1 MTATNSTTAL
11 AHPNI
16 ALIKYWGKSNSD
28 LNLPST
34 PSLSV
39 TLSKLTTKTTVST
52 NETDVLYINGQSVQD
67 EKISKFLNSLRQIH
81 TIKNIRIETENNFPT
96 SAGLASSASGFA
108 ALTTALNSHFSL
120 GFSKRQISAI
130 ARTGSASAARSIYG
144 GFVGLQSP
152 DWEAEPIFN
161 PDYWPLRI
169 VIATINTKKKK
180 TGSSK
185 GMEITRLTSPFYQSW
200 VSEAQKDFDEAL
212 TAIRNRNFD
221 KLADL
226 SEKSCLKMIATMIS
240 SDPPLIYW
248 APATL
253 ACIQLI
259 RDLRNSGQAVFFTTD
274 AGPQLKAICLP
285 ESEAKV
291 MDCLASV
298 VGSENITS
306 CEIGDEAKI
315 IQN

>member
-108 ALTTALNSHFSL
+108 ALTTALNSHFAL
-120 GFSKRQISAI
+120 GFSKQQISAI

-169 VIATINTKKKK
+169 VIATINTEEKK

-185 GMEITRLTSPFYQSW
+185 GMEITRFTSPFYQSW
-200 VSEAQKDFDEAL
+200 VNEAQKDFNEAL
-212 TAIRNRNFD
+212 TAIRHRDFD

-240 SDPPLIYW
+240 SNPPLIYW

-291 MDCLASV
+291 MDCLTSV

>member
-120 GFSKRQISAI
+120 GFSKQEISAI

-144 GFVGLQSP
+144 GFVGLQGP
-152 DWEAEPIFN
+152 DWEAEPIFK

-169 VIATINTKKKK
+169 VIATIN
-180 TGSSK
+180 
-185 GMEITRLTSPFYQSW
+185 
-200 VSEAQKDFDEAL
+200 
-212 TAIRNRNFD
+212 
-221 KLADL
+221 L
-226 SEKSCLKMIATMIS
+226 S
-240 SDPPLIYW
+240 LIH
-248 APATL
+248 
-253 ACIQLI
+253 I
-259 RDLRNSGQAVFFTTD
+259 
-274 AGPQLKAICLP
+274 
-285 ESEAKV
+285 
-291 MDCLASV
+291 
-298 VGSENITS
+298 
-306 CEIGDEAKI
+306 
-315 IQN
+315 

>member
-1 MTATNSTTAL
+1 MDVPSWHGIHRFRFTIYSEANRKLYCETTGNSERNKRIVMTTTDSTTAL

-34 PSLSV
+34 PSLSI
-39 TLSKLTTKTTVST
+39 TLSKLTTETTIST

-144 GFVGLQSP
+144 G
-152 DWEAEPIFN
+152 
-161 PDYWPLRI
+161 
-169 VIATINTKKKK
+169 
-180 TGSSK
+180 
-185 GMEITRLTSPFYQSW
+185 
-200 VSEAQKDFDEAL
+200 
-212 TAIRNRNFD
+212 
-221 KLADL
+221 
-226 SEKSCLKMIATMIS
+226 
-240 SDPPLIYW
+240 
-248 APATL
+248 
-253 ACIQLI
+253 
-259 RDLRNSGQAVFFTTD
+259 
-274 AGPQLKAICLP
+274 
-285 ESEAKV
+285 
-291 MDCLASV
+291 
-298 VGSENITS
+298 
-306 CEIGDEAKI
+306 
-315 IQN
+315 